1 VPEGDSVRI
10 AVEGLHA
17 KTAGARVVRS
27 DFRVPQHA
35 AADLS
40 GVRILGWDAY
50 GKHLLC
56 RFDNGDTLHTHF
68 EMEGSWSVLG
78 TGKRLPRAVEPDL
91 RVALHLEDGRTAVGV
106 KLPVV
111 ELLRTAE
118 EHLVLGHLGPDI
130 LAPDFDLDEA
140 VRRLAAHPDR
150 PVVQA
155 LLDQKNLAGIGNL
168 WANEVCFLRGL
179 YPWRPVST
187 VELEPTV
194 ELARRMMRHCVQ
206 HRTGQTT
213 TGDRREPH
221 WVSGRYRKPC
231 RRCGTPI
238 QRRDEGPGPY
248 ERFTWWCPR
257 CQPSAP

>member
-10 AVEGLHA
+10 AVNGLHE
-17 KTAGARVVRS
+17 KTAGASVVRS
-27 DFRVPQHA
+27 RFLVPRHA
-35 AADLS
+35 TADLS
-40 GVRILGWDAY
+40 GSRILGWDAR

-68 EMEGSWSVLG
+68 EMDGSWSVIG
-78 TGKRLPRAVEPDL
+78 VGRTLPRTVTADL
-91 RVALHLEDGRTAVGV
+91 RVALHLDDGRTAVGV

-111 ELLRTAE
+111 DLIRTADE
-118 EHLVLGHLGPDI
+118 EHVLGYLGPDI
-130 LAPDFDLDEA
+130 LSSSFDVHEA
-140 VRRLAAHPDR
+140 VRRTVADPHR

-179 YPWRPVST
+179 YPWRPVGGI
-187 VELEPTV
+187 ELEPAIS
-194 ELARRMMRHCVQ
+194 LARRMMLHCVE

-213 TGDRREPH
+213 TGNRREPH
-221 WVSGRYRKPC
+221 WVSGRFRKPC

-238 QRRDEGPGPY
+238 RRRDEGPGPY

-257 CQPSAP
+257 CQPS